1 MGFILDNNTFLL
13 SIFVICLLL
22 LIHTYV
28 LYPLIIKGLA
38 RGKSLNDLVYKSDA
52 DLPIICVL
60 MAAYNE
66 ESVIRHKI
74 ESLLAQDYPQDK
86 LHIYVG
92 SDNSSDAT
100 NLIMEDYAKQYGHI
114 YFHLFSSRTGKPGI
128 INDLA
133 QFALS
138 KNDGLQE
145 LVFLMTDASVM
156 LDPKATR
163 ELAKHFRHPD
173 MGLVDAHMI
182 YTGIEDEGISQS
194 ESTYLNS
201 EVTLKQNE
209 SKLWG
214 HMIGPFGGCFAMRS
228 DLFKPVPRNFLVD
241 DFYLAM
247 KVLEQNKMVI
257 NDLSA
262 KAYEQVSHA
271 SSEEYRRK
279 KRISTGNFQNL
290 YQFKGLLNPFTSLG
304 FAFISHKVIRWMG
317 PFLMLAIGLSSM
329 GLAVGGSQ
337 VFGLLVL
344 GQALWYVAVP
354 LLDVLL
360 KKVNVHLSLLRNI
373 SYFNRMNLALGVGF
387 VDFLRGVKSNIWEPT
402 KRV

>member
-1 MGFILDNNTFLL
+1 
-13 SIFVICLLL
+13 
-22 LIHTYV
+22 
-28 LYPLIIKGLA
+28 
-38 RGKSLNDLVYKSDA
+38 
-52 DLPIICVL
+52 
-60 MAAYNE
+60 
-66 ESVIRHKI
+66 
-74 ESLLAQDYPQDK
+74 
-86 LHIYVG
+86 
-92 SDNSSDAT
+92 
-100 NLIMEDYAKQYGHI
+100 
-114 YFHLFSSRTGKPGI
+114 
-128 INDLA
+128 
-133 QFALS
+133 
-138 KNDGLQE
+138 
-145 LVFLMTDASVM
+145 
-156 LDPKATR
+156 
-163 ELAKHFRHPD
+163 
-173 MGLVDAHMI
+173 
-182 YTGIEDEGISQS
+182 
-194 ESTYLNS
+194 
-201 EVTLKQNE
+201 
-209 SKLWG
+209 
-214 HMIGPFGGCFAMRS
+214 
-228 DLFKPVPRNFLVD
+228 
-241 DFYLAM
+241 M